1 MACTIYFNG
10 KQIGFNDEYAFD
22 AWLSKN
28 KEYIK
33 DVIQE
38 RTKLDDIFDISIADS
53 TRDKL
58 NNYFNEMNTW
68 KSGLSNKATLSPSKA
83 PGLVFSDKN
92 IIEPAFKADNQ
103 KIRGYRLASWK
114 ALGRS
119 ESDFNKEIKD
129 VLAYSSWEPGSWFH
143 RIMSETIAGKEQK
156 DIHYNTAQHN
166 GNLINYI
173 IDPKA
178 VNDAK
183 NISQK
188 IIDKLNNNYGMT
200 NWDKFAEK
208 PIGLKYEDF
217 TEDFKALCEQVP
229 ELKSIAGIYG
239 LCDLI
244 TINKNTGHLNIFDY
258 KTVKNLN
265 NFGEDNIDKAA
276 IQLTLYAEALKRAGF
291 KVDGIYVV
299 PIEVSIEMEQLN
311 GKDSLIPVM
320 NKRNG
325 KYDIT
330 ISGVKLKD
338 NFDFI
343 KINSTNKYVSRIS
356 KFFKYKAKTTNDD
369 LVKVNNLFKS
379 AFYNLVDEQSIN
391 YTDEDIKKFVEKAK
405 TKDAKFLRVYK
416 IEDLKN
422 DERREKAIR
431 EGYRFFVYR
440 NKKLMGEG
448 DNEIFFKSDTGDEID
463 EFLTKWI
470 KKSIESRSELFSDFG
485 DEFKDLLTLGDA
497 EDRLARLTNLAS
509 DINHSNPLYIVNIF
523 RKYAQN
529 DWELISNDEL
539 HNDGIY
545 IFDKNG
551 RTEIV
556 CLSNLDLFRPIKL
569 KKGSQTILQNII
581 YNDEVGTDT
590 TKTLNTLYGNF
601 LNMKVMMLLA
611 QNPTI
616 IKPNSKVQAIRIAN
630 LRQEQ
635 SMDQSLNLLV
645 DTWQKF
651 VLYWTDKSRTILD
664 DNGQPITR
672 EEINLLTNDVN
683 GLIMQAP
690 LAYVNRAY
698 DVLDVHDENVKY
710 LTYGLKQI
718 FNDINNLDM
727 NDTGYVEI
735 LKLIKQLKNDAYNA
749 GQDLRQVSS
758 IDFNTPYGFAYLML
772 NKALMSAATWDL
784 QIEPDLASIFDK
796 CLFDGTHA
804 RTPAASKSS
813 TMRITS
819 SMMSAYREQVRSE
832 YNKRIVNW
840 QTQLHKTLEERG
852 IKDTDGDLR
861 ALFKDWF
868 EEDGMMRIKNP
879 WSDPYFQ
886 DPNRKE
892 EKKLAILLVEDFNE
906 YRGKARDSKD
916 GNSLEIPLL
925 ELNFWDRVKSDGNIK
940 EALKKKADSFF
951 DWVKKLHEGRKMSSA
966 ERKNRESIDENSIK
980 DYYFSQD
987 SENREKELQKN
998 GEGAYSHDLDT
1009 IYLYATSSNVTEAVS
1024 ARFLPYFTAM
1034 RAVLA
1039 ASENIDR
1046 IAETQIM
1053 KAVEDFI
1060 KKAVFEKSIVE
1071 VNHQWIVDFLNLMKS
1086 VTSWTTLA
1094 WNITNFTRENFVS
1107 FFRTNIALGASTW
1120 SGKTKTDYENS
1131 FEKAKKYVNI
1141 NDIAY
1146 DGGSLF
1152 ISKVTPE
1159 KYSESLGDIILS
1171 IVGPG
1176 ENDSNEKSAITKK
1189 KMRLYSQLNMV
1200 TGMTGVAA
1208 RQLADKQKQMR
1219 RNTVDLDGGYFTTT
1233 WPDYIH
1239 RNAILHAYLKTI
1251 GAFDAYDLDE
1261 NGLLKYDME
1270 KDKRYKTLL
1279 YYGFSNPD
1287 FSKATKEAMDR
1298 YAAEKQA
1305 YIMNLK
1311 KWRRNYPE
1319 LKYGDYLPQALNTDE
1334 MGAIRNWADTIYG
1347 SYDPD
1352 TKALMQSQVL
1362 GSLFFQ
1368 YKNYGLQMLAG
1379 WLSEPTHIASDRL
1392 VQMTTADGK
1401 KVYKLIHT
1409 AEEIANGSTI
1419 AEFITEDELTN
1430 EMLRQQ
1436 RVEPYMCW
1444 EGDPFEGKLN
1454 TMFTRASAMIKG
1466 DEEWLNHLKNSPI
1479 ARYNVFMTL
1488 WDSLIMLIIQGIIAM
1503 IYGKEKIKDIKNQDW
1518 WTRWTYT
1525 VFHGMATD
1533 GPLLQTLNSVIG
1545 DASMPM
1551 IGTLQTYY
1559 RNAMSLIT
1567 GKKNAAYAF
1576 LNSFGATRTLTSFVR
1591 DITED

>member
-10 KQIGFNDEYAFD
+10 KKIDFDNEYAFD

-28 KEYIK
+28 KDYIK
-33 DVIQE
+33 RVIQE

-58 NNYFNEMNTW
+58 NNYFNEMDTW
-68 KSGLSNKATLSPSKA
+68 KSGLPNKAILAPSRA
-83 PGLVFSDKN
+83 PELVFSDADVKQ
-92 IIEPAFKADNQ
+92 PAFEIDKQ

-114 ALGRS
+114 ALGRA
-119 ESDFNKEIKD
+119 ESDFNEKIED
-129 VLAYSSWEPGSWFH
+129 VLTYSSTEPGNWFH

-156 DIHYNTAQHN
+156 DIHYNMAQHD

-173 IDPKA
+173 VDSKA
-178 VNDAK
+178 INDAK
-183 NISQK
+183 AVSQK

-208 PIGLKYEDF
+208 PIGLKHEDF

-229 ELKSIAGIYG
+229 KLEKIAGIYG

-244 TINKNTGHLNIFDY
+244 TVNKNTGHLNIFDY
-258 KTVKNLN
+258 KTVRDLN
-265 NFGEDNIDKAA
+265 KFGEDNIDKAA

-299 PIEVSIEMEQLN
+299 PVEVSLEMEQIN

-338 NFDFI
+338 NFDFV

-356 KFFKYKAKTTNDD
+356 SFFKYKAKTTNDD
-369 LVKVNNLFKS
+369 LVKVNNLFKA

-405 TKDAKFLRVYK
+405 TKDAKFLKVYK

-422 DERREKAIR
+422 DARREKAIR
-431 EGYRFFVYR
+431 EGYKFFIYR
-440 NKKLMGEG
+440 NKKLMGDG

-463 EFLTKWI
+463 EFLAKWI
-470 KKSIESRSELFSDFG
+470 KKSIESRSKLFSNFG

-497 EDRLARLTNLAS
+497 ADRMSRLTSLAN
-509 DINHSNPLYIVNIF
+509 DINHSRPLYIVNLF

-556 CLSNLDLFRPIKL
+556 CLSNLDLFRPIQL
-569 KKGSQTILQNII
+569 KKGSQTVLQNII
-581 YNDEVGTDT
+581 YNDEVGADT

-651 VLYWTDKSRTILD
+651 VLYWNDKSRAILD
-664 DNGQPITR
+664 DKGQPIAR
-672 EEINLLTNDVN
+672 EEVNLLTNDAN

-749 GQDLRQVSS
+749 GQDLRQISS
-758 IDFNTPYGFAYLML
+758 IDFNSPFGFAYLML

-796 CLFDGTHA
+796 YLLDGTHA

-852 IKDTDGDLR
+852 IKDTDGDLK

-879 WSDPYFQ
+879 WTDPYFQ
-886 DPNRKE
+886 NPDRKE

-906 YRGKARDSKD
+906 YRGKTRDSVD

-925 ELNFWDRVKSDGNIK
+925 ELNFWDRIKSDGNVK
-940 EALKKKADSFF
+940 EALKKKAESFF

-966 ERKNRESIDENSIK
+966 ERKNRESIDEESIK

-998 GEGAYSHDLDT
+998 GEGAYCHDLDT

-1039 ASENIDR
+1039 ASENIDK

-1071 VNHQWIVDFLNLMKS
+1071 VNHQWVVDFLNLMRS

-1094 WNITNFTRENFVS
+1094 WNITNFTKENFIS
-1107 FFRTNIALGASTW
+1107 FFRTNVALGSSSW
-1120 SGKTKTDYENS
+1120 SGKTKADYENS
-1131 FEKAKKYVNI
+1131 FERAKKRTNI

-1152 ISKVTPE
+1152 ISKVTSG

-1171 IVGPG
+1171 FVEPG
-1176 ENDSNEKSAITKK
+1176 DDARN

-1219 RNTVDLDGGYFTTT
+1219 RNAVDLDGGYFTTT

-1239 RNAILHAYLKTI
+1239 RNAILHAYLKAI
-1251 GAFDAYDLDE
+1251 DAFDAYSLDE

-1270 KDKRYKTLL
+1270 KDNRYKTLL
-1279 YYGFSNPD
+1279 HYGFSSPD
-1287 FSKATKEAMDR
+1287 FSKATKEIMDR

-1311 KWRRNYPE
+1311 KWRRNFPE

-1401 KVYKLIHT
+1401 KIYKLIHT
-1409 AEEIANGSTI
+1409 ADEIANGSPI

-1436 RVEPYMCW
+1436 RAEPYMCW

-1454 TMFTRASAMIKG
+1454 TQFTLISAAIKG

-1479 ARYNVFMTL
+1479 ARYNTFMTL
-1488 WDSLIMLIIQGIIAM
+1488 WDSLVMLIIQGIIAM
-1503 IYGKEKIKDIKNQDW
+1503 IYGKEKTKDIKNQDW

>member
-10 KQIGFNDEYAFD
+10 KKIDFDNEYAFD

-28 KEYIK
+28 KDYIK
-33 DVIQE
+33 RVIQE

-58 NNYFNEMNTW
+58 NNYFNEMDTW
-68 KSGLSNKATLSPSKA
+68 KSGLPNKATLAPSRA
-83 PGLVFSDKN
+83 PGLVFSDADVKQ
-92 IIEPAFKADNQ
+92 PAFEIDKQ

-114 ALGRS
+114 TLGRT
-119 ESDFNKEIKD
+119 ESDFNEEIED
-129 VLAYSSWEPGSWFH
+129 VLTYSSTEPGNWFH

-156 DIHYNTAQHN
+156 DIHYNTVQHD

-173 IDPKA
+173 VNSKA
-178 VNDAK
+178 INDAK
-183 NISQK
+183 AVSQK

-208 PIGLKYEDF
+208 PIGLKHEDF

-229 ELKSIAGIYG
+229 ELEKIAGIYG

-244 TINKNTGHLNIFDY
+244 TVNKNTGHLNIFDY
-258 KTVKNLN
+258 KTVRDLN
-265 NFGEDNIDKAA
+265 KFGEDNIDKAA
-276 IQLTLYAEALKRAGF
+276 IQLTLYVEALKRAGF

-299 PIEVSIEMEQLN
+299 PVEVSLEMEQIN
-311 GKDSLIPVM
+311 GKNSLIPVM

-369 LVKVNNLFKS
+369 LVKVNNLFKT
-379 AFYNLVDEQSIN
+379 AFYNLADEQSIN

-422 DERREKAIR
+422 DTRREKAIR
-431 EGYRFFVYR
+431 EGYKFFIYR
-440 NKKLMGEG
+440 NKKLMGDG

-463 EFLTKWI
+463 EFLAKWI
-470 KKSIESRSELFSDFG
+470 KKSIESRSELFSNFG

-497 EDRLARLTNLAS
+497 ADRMSRLTSLAN
-509 DINHSNPLYIVNIF
+509 DINHSRPLYIVNLF

-556 CLSNLDLFRPIKL
+556 CLSNLDLFRPIQL
-569 KKGSQTILQNII
+569 KKGSQTVLQNII

-651 VLYWTDKSRTILD
+651 VLYWNDKSRTILD
-664 DNGQPITR
+664 DKGQPIAR
-672 EEINLLTNDVN
+672 EEVNLLTNDAN

-749 GQDLRQVSS
+749 GQDLRQISS
-758 IDFNTPYGFAYLML
+758 IDFNSPFGFAYLML

-796 CLFDGTHA
+796 YLLDGTHA

-852 IKDTDGDLR
+852 IKDTDGDLK

-879 WSDPYFQ
+879 WTDPYFQ
-886 DPNRKE
+886 NPDRKE

-906 YRGKARDSKD
+906 YRGKTRDSVD

-925 ELNFWDRVKSDGNIK
+925 ELNFWDRIKSDGNVK
-940 EALKKKADSFF
+940 EALKKKAESFF

-966 ERKNRESIDENSIK
+966 ERKNRESIDEESIK

-1039 ASENIDR
+1039 ASENIDK

-1071 VNHQWIVDFLNLMKS
+1071 VNHQWVVDFLNLMRS

-1094 WNITNFTRENFVS
+1094 WNITNFTKENFIS
-1107 FFRTNIALGASTW
+1107 FFRTNVALGSSSW
-1120 SGKTKTDYENS
+1120 SGKTKADYENS
-1131 FEKAKKYVNI
+1131 FERSKKRTNI

-1152 ISKVTPE
+1152 ISKVTSG

-1171 IVGPG
+1171 FVEPG
-1176 ENDSNEKSAITKK
+1176 DDARN

-1219 RNTVDLDGGYFTTT
+1219 RNAVDLDGGYFTTT

-1239 RNAILHAYLKTI
+1239 RNAILHAYLKAI
-1251 GAFDAYDLDE
+1251 GAFDAYSLDE

-1270 KDKRYKTLL
+1270 KDNRYKILL
-1279 YYGFSNPD
+1279 EYGFSNPD
-1287 FSKATKEAMDR
+1287 FSKATKEIMDR

-1311 KWRRNYPE
+1311 KWRRNFPE
-1319 LKYGDYLPQALNTDE
+1319 LKYGDYLPQALNVDE

-1401 KVYKLIHT
+1401 KIYKLIHT
-1409 AEEIANGSTI
+1409 ADEIANGSPI
-1419 AEFITEDELTN
+1419 AEFITEDELTD

-1454 TMFTRASAMIKG
+1454 TMFIRISATIKG

-1479 ARYNVFMTL
+1479 ARYNTFMTL

-1503 IYGKEKIKDIKNQDW
+1503 IYGKEKTKDIKNQDW